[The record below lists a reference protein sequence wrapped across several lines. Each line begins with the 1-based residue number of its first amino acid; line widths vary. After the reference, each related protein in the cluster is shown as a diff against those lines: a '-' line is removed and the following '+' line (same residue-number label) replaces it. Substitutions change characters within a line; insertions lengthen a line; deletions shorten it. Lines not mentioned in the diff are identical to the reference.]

1 MLILNFQPETFLL
14 NKLGQEKLKT
24 WEVVEFSKTAVHS
37 KGKQVHWLDSK
48 TVLGKLGKSLLL
60 MIAFL
65 FHLQNFFGPGV
76 GT

>member
-37 KGKQVHWLDSK
+37 EGKQVHWLDSK
-48 TVLGKLGKSLLL
+48 TVLGKLSLLL

-65 FHLQNFFGPGV
+65 FFCMFCKFV
-76 GT
+76 